1 MAQLQ
6 ELFERVLNPLLS
18 RLLCYKYFSHVP
30 GVTDS
35 ITSVRSQDYMHMHG
49 CVTIE
54 IAGAGWLRN
63 QITSFSYSYSYSAFL
78 Y

>member
-6 ELFERVLNPLLS
+6 ELFKRVLNPLLS

-30 GVTDS
+30 FVTDS
-35 ITSVRSQDYMHMHG
+35 ITSVRSQDYMHMHA
-49 CVTIE
+49 CVTTE
-54 IAGAGWLRN
+54 MAGAGWLRN
-63 QITSFSYSYSYSAFL
+63 QITFLSYSNSYSVFL